1 MLILISPAKTLDF
14 DTTNVLTS
22 HSRPQFLRD
31 AAELVAMDL
40 EHPETIQGRDFL
52 LTYHRSGTNLTLGI
66 LPLDVSPSA
75 RA

>member
-1 MLILISPAKTLDF
+1 MLEWYPPIGYLAGMVPDRLPVESAPLAPDECL
-14 DTTNVLTS
+14 
-22 HSRPQFLRD
+22 
-31 AAELVAMDL
+31 DL